1 MKEIFEVVL
10 IVVLVFAVMGGL
22 ICGIG
27 YLTYNSSKESC
38 VRNMQFYTSISSDK
52 EIKWY
57 ENGWA
62 ESQCIIKLELKND
75 EPIWINL
82 NDYLAAVEP

>member
-1 MKEIFEVVL
+1 MKEVFEVLL
-10 IVVLVFAVMGGL
+10 IVALLFVVTAGL
-22 ICGIG
+22 ISGIG

-38 VRNMQFYTSISSDK
+38 IRNMQFYNSISSDK

-62 ESQCIIKLELKND
+62 NSQCIIKLELKND